1 MEKLKEV
8 VPRQVNVDITLT
20 LITLTLITLTLITLT
35 LITLTP
41 ITLTLITLMT
51 PVILIILDKL
61 DTIVVAFF
69 AVTKIYAITQ

>member
-20 LITLTLITLTLITLT
+20 LTTLTLITLTL
-35 LITLTP
+35 

-61 DTIVVAFF
+61 DTMVVEFF